1 MRFIKKILFTEE
13 NLYQKK
19 CQLAKKL
26 YFKRREMLILNIFNK
41 EFHLA

>member
-19 CQLAKKL
+19 CQLGKNP
-26 YFKRREMLILNIFNK
+26 YFKRREILILNIFNK
-41 EFHLA
+41 GFYLT